1 MLSGSYIFQLTCG
14 YLSLFNLT
22 IWLQE
27 SLFGAEL
34 KNIKG
39 PMMTSG
45 ISSKQLAKK
54 QFIDSASF
62 SDSRGTEA
70 SINIS
75 MDELCGVDSL
85 SMPSTSRVSEVRL
98 MKIIGLPL
106 N

>member
-1 MLSGSYIFQLTCG
+1 
-14 YLSLFNLT
+14 
-22 IWLQE
+22 
-27 SLFGAEL
+27 
-34 KNIKG
+34 
-39 PMMTSG
+39 MTSG